1 MYSSV
6 DHFLRI
12 TLIED
17 RSLGIIVVVMMQ
29 VFSALFGGKDNVL
42 VCAPAGS
49 GKEVCAEFAL
59 LALMNEIEGK
69 TKEIEAKNAEAEDTG
84 AAKLP
89 QVKAVYVASM
99 AAIVEQIRTSWDLR
113 FGASGL
119 GLNVV
124 QLTGEQQV
132 RNLTH

>member
-1 MYSSV
+1 
-6 DHFLRI
+6 
-12 TLIED
+12 
-17 RSLGIIVVVMMQ
+17 MQ

-59 LALMNEIEGK
+59 LSLIN
-69 TKEIEAKNAEAEDTG
+69 EIEAKAKEVEAKNKEAEDG
-84 AAKLP
+84 SEVKVP
-89 QVKAVYVASM
+89 QVRAVYVASM
-99 AAIVEQIRTSWDLR
+99 TAIVEQVKASWETR
-113 FGASGL
+113 FGSDGL

-132 RNLTH
+132 WHVLR